1 MTPEELS
8 ALIRQILVTQ
18 AAEIG
23 LDPDVIPE
31 TVKVERPRSR
41 DNGDWSTNVAMQLAK
56 KAGMAPRDLATIIT
70 AQLDQVAGVSK
81 TEVAGPGFVNIWLG
95 AAAAGALVSTI
106 LQAGKHYGHCDALSG
121 QNINVEY
128 VSANPTGPIHLGGG
142 RWAAVGDTLSRI
154 LAASGAKVTREY
166 YFNDHGAQITRFAKS
181 LLARWQGK
189 EVPED
194 GYGGQYVLDI
204 ATKVAERAK
213 AEGVQLAELPE
224 AQAEEYFREAGTTL
238 MFGEI
243 KDCLHDFRADFDVFF
258 HEDELHTSGAVTD
271 AIEELRSRGV
281 IYEQDG
287 ATWLKSTKYGDDK
300 DRVILK
306 SDGDPAYF
314 AADIAYYRDKQRR
327 GATHEILI
335 LGADHHGYID
345 RMYAMCAAFGG
356 KPGESLE
363 IIIGQMV
370 NLKENGVEVKMSK
383 RAGTVITLDDLVEAV
398 GVDAARY
405 SLVRVSMDSTVDI
418 DLNLLRS
425 HTNEN
430 PVYYVQY
437 AHARTC
443 SVGRNADEAGVKA
456 DGNYEASALS
466 SQADKDLLGVLAQY
480 PAELKLAAEEREP
493 HRIPRYLEKLAAGY
507 HTWYNQ
513 CRVIP
518 RSGEEI
524 TAAHVARRHLNEAVR
539 QVLENGLDLCGV
551 VAPERM

>member
-8 ALIRQILVTQ
+8 ALIREILGNLSE
-18 AAEIG
+18 EIG
-23 LDPDVIPE
+23 LTTDTIPA

-41 DNGDWSTNVAMQLAK
+41 GNGDWSTNIAMQLAK
-56 KAGMAPRDLATIIT
+56 KAGIAPRDLATKIT
-70 AQLDQVAGVSK
+70 SQLDKVEGITK
-81 TEVAGPGFVNIWLG
+81 TEVAGPGFVNIWLEAG
-95 AAAAGALVSTI
+95 AAGALVGTI
-106 LQAGKHYGHCDALSG
+106 LQAGKTYGHSQDLSG
-121 QNINVEY
+121 KHVNVEY

-142 RWAAVGDTLSRI
+142 RWAAVGDTLCRI
-154 LAASGAKVTREY
+154 LAACGAEVTREY
-166 YFNDHGAQITRFAKS
+166 YFNDHGAQISRFTKS
-181 LLARWQGK
+181 LVARWQGK

-204 ATKVAERAK
+204 ANRVAEQAK
-213 AEGVQLAELPE
+213 KEGIELE
-224 AQAEEYFREAGTTL
+224 NRTQTQVEEYFREVGTGL
-238 MFGEI
+238 MFQEI
-243 KDCLHDFRADFDVFF
+243 KDCLHSFRADFDVFF

-271 AIEELRSRGV
+271 VIEELRSRGV

-327 GATHEILI
+327 GATEEILI

-356 KPGESLE
+356 QPGESLE

-383 RAGTVITLDDLVEAV
+383 RAGTVITLDDLVDAV

-443 SVGRNADEAGVKA
+443 SVGRNADEAGVLA
-456 DGNYEASALS
+456 DGKYDASTLS
-466 SQADKDLLGVLAQY
+466 SPADNELLGLLAQY
-480 PAELKLAAEEREP
+480 PAELKLAANEREP

-518 RSGEEI
+518 RSDEEI

-539 QVLENGLDLCGV
+539 QVLANGLELCGV

>member
-8 ALIRQILVTQ
+8 ALIREILGNLSE
-18 AAEIG
+18 EIG
-23 LDPDVIPE
+23 LTTDTIPA

-41 DNGDWSTNVAMQLAK
+41 GNGDWSTNIAMQLAK
-56 KAGMAPRDLATIIT
+56 KAGIAPRDLATKIT
-70 AQLDQVAGVSK
+70 SQLDQVEGITK
-81 TEVAGPGFVNIWLG
+81 TEVAGPGFVNIWLEAG
-95 AAAAGALVSTI
+95 AAGALVGTI
-106 LQAGKHYGHCDALSG
+106 LQAGKTYGHSRDLSG
-121 QNINVEY
+121 KHVNVEY

-142 RWAAVGDTLSRI
+142 RWAAVGDTLCRI
-154 LAASGAKVTREY
+154 LAACGAEVTREY
-166 YFNDHGAQITRFAKS
+166 YFNDHGAQISRFTKS
-181 LLARWQGK
+181 LVARWQGT

-204 ATKVAERAK
+204 ANRVAEQAK
-213 AEGVQLAELPE
+213 KEGIELE
-224 AQAEEYFREAGTTL
+224 NRTQTQVEEYFREVGTGL
-238 MFGEI
+238 MFQEI
-243 KDCLHDFRADFDVFF
+243 KDCLHSFRADFDVFF
-258 HEDELHTSGAVTD
+258 HEDELHTSGAVNA

-306 SDGDPAYF
+306 SDGDPSYF

-327 GATHEILI
+327 GATEEILI

-356 KPGESLE
+356 QPGESLE

-383 RAGTVITLDDLVEAV
+383 RAGTVITLDDLVDAV

-418 DLNLLRS
+418 DLDLLRS
-425 HTNEN
+425 HSNEN

-443 SVGRNADEAGVKA
+443 SVGRNADEAGVLA
-456 DGNYEASALS
+456 DGKYDASTLS
-466 SQADKDLLGVLAQY
+466 SPADNELLGILAQY
-480 PAELKLAAEEREP
+480 PAELKLAANEREP

-518 RSGEEI
+518 RSDEKI

-539 QVLENGLDLCGV
+539 QVLANGLELCGV

>member
-8 ALIRQILVTQ
+8 ALIREILGNLSE
-18 AAEIG
+18 EIG
-23 LDPDVIPE
+23 LTTDTIPA

-41 DNGDWSTNVAMQLAK
+41 GNGDWSTNIAMQLAK
-56 KAGMAPRDLATIIT
+56 KAGIAPRDLATKIT
-70 AQLDQVAGVSK
+70 SQLDKVEGITK
-81 TEVAGPGFVNIWLG
+81 TEVAGPGFVNIWLEAG
-95 AAAAGALVSTI
+95 AAGALVGTI
-106 LQAGKHYGHCDALSG
+106 LQAGKTYGHSQDLSG
-121 QNINVEY
+121 KHVNVEY

-142 RWAAVGDTLSRI
+142 RWAAVGDTLCRI
-154 LAASGAKVTREY
+154 LAACGAEVTREY
-166 YFNDHGAQITRFAKS
+166 YFNDHGAQISRFTKS
-181 LLARWQGK
+181 LVARWQGK

-204 ATKVAERAK
+204 ATRVAEQAK
-213 AEGVQLAELPE
+213 KEGIELE
-224 AQAEEYFREAGTTL
+224 NRTQTQVEEYFREVGTGL
-238 MFGEI
+238 MFQEI
-243 KDCLHDFRADFDVFF
+243 KDCLHSFRADFDVFF

-271 AIEELRSRGV
+271 VIEELRSRGV

-327 GATHEILI
+327 GATEEILI

-356 KPGESLE
+356 QPGESLE

-383 RAGTVITLDDLVEAV
+383 RAGTVITLDDLVDAV

-443 SVGRNADEAGVKA
+443 SVGRNADEAGVLA
-456 DGNYEASALS
+456 DGKYDASTLS
-466 SQADKDLLGVLAQY
+466 SPADNELLGLLAQY
-480 PAELKLAAEEREP
+480 PAELKLAANEREP

-518 RSGEEI
+518 RSDEEI

-539 QVLENGLDLCGV
+539 QVLANGLELCGV

>member
-8 ALIRQILVTQ
+8 ALIREILGNLSE
-18 AAEIG
+18 EIG
-23 LDPDVIPE
+23 LTTDTIPA

-41 DNGDWSTNVAMQLAK
+41 GNGDWSTNIAMQLAK
-56 KAGMAPRDLATIIT
+56 KAGIAPRDLATTIT
-70 AQLDQVAGVSK
+70 SQLDQVEGITK
-81 TEVAGPGFVNIWLG
+81 TEVAGPGFVNIWLEAG
-95 AAAAGALVSTI
+95 AAGALVGTI
-106 LQAGKHYGHCDALSG
+106 LQAGKTYGHSQDLSG
-121 QNINVEY
+121 KHVNVEY

-142 RWAAVGDTLSRI
+142 RWAAVGDTLCRI
-154 LAASGAKVTREY
+154 LAACGAEVTREY
-166 YFNDHGAQITRFAKS
+166 YFNDHGAQISRFTKS
-181 LLARWQGK
+181 LVARWQGT

-204 ATKVAERAK
+204 ANRVAEQAK
-213 AEGVQLAELPE
+213 KEGIELE
-224 AQAEEYFREAGTTL
+224 NRTQTQVEEYFREVGTGL
-238 MFGEI
+238 MFQEI
-243 KDCLHDFRADFDVFF
+243 KDCLHSFRADFDVFF

-327 GATHEILI
+327 GATEEILI

-383 RAGTVITLDDLVEAV
+383 RAGTVITLDDLVDAV

-418 DLNLLRS
+418 DLDLLRS
-425 HTNEN
+425 HSNEN

-443 SVGRNADEAGVKA
+443 SVGRNADEAGVLA
-456 DGNYEASALS
+456 DGKYDASTLS
-466 SQADKDLLGVLAQY
+466 SPADNELLGILAQY
-480 PAELKLAAEEREP
+480 PAELKLAANEREP

-518 RSGEEI
+518 RSDEEI

-539 QVLENGLDLCGV
+539 QVLANGLELCGV

>member
-8 ALIRQILVTQ
+8 ALIREILGNLSE
-18 AAEIG
+18 EIG
-23 LDPDVIPE
+23 LTTDTIPA

-41 DNGDWSTNVAMQLAK
+41 GNGDWSTNIAMQLAK
-56 KAGMAPRDLATIIT
+56 KAGIAPRDLATKIT
-70 AQLDQVAGVSK
+70 AQLDQVEGIAK
-81 TEVAGPGFVNIWLG
+81 TEVAGPGFVNIWL
-95 AAAAGALVSTI
+95 AAGAAGALVGTI
-106 LQAGKHYGHCDALSG
+106 LQAGKTYGHSQDLSG
-121 QNINVEY
+121 KHVNVEY

-142 RWAAVGDTLSRI
+142 RWAAVGDTLCRI
-154 LAASGAKVTREY
+154 LAACGAEVTREY
-166 YFNDHGAQITRFAKS
+166 YFNDHGAQISRFTKS
-181 LLARWQGK
+181 LVARWQGT

-204 ATKVAERAK
+204 ANRVAEQAK
-213 AEGVQLAELPE
+213 KAGIELE
-224 AQAEEYFREAGTTL
+224 SRTQTQVEEYFREVGTGL
-238 MFGEI
+238 MFQEI
-243 KDCLHDFRADFDVFF
+243 KDCLHSFRADFDVFF

-327 GATHEILI
+327 GATEEILI

-356 KPGESLE
+356 QPGESLE

-383 RAGTVITLDDLVEAV
+383 RAGTVITLDDLVDAV

-418 DLNLLRS
+418 DLDLLRS
-425 HTNEN
+425 HSNEN

-456 DGNYEASALS
+456 DGKYDASTLS
-466 SQADKDLLGVLAQY
+466 SPADNELLGILAQY
-480 PAELKLAAEEREP
+480 PAELKLAANEREP

-518 RSGEEI
+518 RSDEEI

-539 QVLENGLDLCGV
+539 QVLANGLELCGV

>member
-8 ALIRQILVTQ
+8 ALIREILGNLS
-18 AAEIG
+18 EENG
-23 LDPDVIPE
+23 LTTDTIPA

-41 DNGDWSTNVAMQLAK
+41 GNGDWSTNIAMQLAK
-56 KAGMAPRDLATIIT
+56 KAGIAPRDLATKIT
-70 AQLDQVAGVSK
+70 TQLDQVEGITK
-81 TEVAGPGFVNIWLG
+81 TEVAGPGFVNIWLEAG
-95 AAAAGALVSTI
+95 AAGALVGTI
-106 LQAGKHYGHCDALSG
+106 LQAGKTYGHSQDLSG
-121 QNINVEY
+121 KHVNVEY

-142 RWAAVGDTLSRI
+142 RWAAVGDTLCRI
-154 LAASGAKVTREY
+154 LAACGAEVTREY
-166 YFNDHGAQITRFAKS
+166 YFNDHGAQISRFTKS
-181 LLARWQGK
+181 LVARWQGT

-204 ATKVAERAK
+204 ANRVAEQAK
-213 AEGVQLAELPE
+213 KEGIELE
-224 AQAEEYFREAGTTL
+224 NRTQTQVEEYFREVGTGL
-238 MFGEI
+238 MFQEI
-243 KDCLHDFRADFDVFF
+243 KDCLHAFRADFDVFF

-327 GATHEILI
+327 GATEEILI

-356 KPGESLE
+356 QPGESLE

-383 RAGTVITLDDLVEAV
+383 RAGTVITLDDLVDAV

-418 DLNLLRS
+418 DLDLLRS
-425 HTNEN
+425 HSNEN

-443 SVGRNADEAGVKA
+443 SVGRNADEAGVLA
-456 DGNYEASALS
+456 DGKYDASTLS
-466 SQADKDLLGVLAQY
+466 SPADNELLGILAQY
-480 PAELKLAAEEREP
+480 PAELKLAANEREP

-518 RSGEEI
+518 RSDEEI

-539 QVLENGLDLCGV
+539 QVLANGLELCGV

>member
-8 ALIRQILVTQ
+8 ALIREILGNLSE
-18 AAEIG
+18 EIG
-23 LDPDVIPE
+23 LTTDTIPT

-41 DNGDWSTNVAMQLAK
+41 GNGDWSTNIAMQLAK
-56 KAGMAPRDLATIIT
+56 KAGIAPRDLATKIT
-70 AQLDQVAGVSK
+70 AQLDQVEGITR
-81 TEVAGPGFVNIWLG
+81 TEVAGPGFVNIWLEAG
-95 AAAAGALVSTI
+95 AAGALVGTI
-106 LQAGKHYGHCDALSG
+106 LQAGKTYGHSQDLSG
-121 QNINVEY
+121 KHVNVEY

-142 RWAAVGDTLSRI
+142 RWAAVGDTLCRI
-154 LAASGAKVTREY
+154 LAACGAEVTREY

-204 ATKVAERAK
+204 ANRVAEQAK
-213 AEGVQLAELPE
+213 KEGIELE
-224 AQAEEYFREAGTTL
+224 NRTQTQVEEYFREVGTGL
-238 MFGEI
+238 MFQEI
-243 KDCLHDFRADFDVFF
+243 KDCLHSFRADFDVFF

-327 GATHEILI
+327 GATEEILI

-356 KPGESLE
+356 QPGESLE

-383 RAGTVITLDDLVEAV
+383 RAGTVITLDDLVDAV

-418 DLNLLRS
+418 DLDLLRS
-425 HTNEN
+425 HSNEN

-456 DGNYEASALS
+456 DGEYDASTLS
-466 SQADKDLLGVLAQY
+466 SPADNELLGILAQY
-480 PAELKLAAEEREP
+480 PAELKLAAKEREP

-518 RSGEEI
+518 RSDEEI

-539 QVLENGLDLCGV
+539 QVLANGLELCGV